1 MRQALMAFTVF
12 AALGAG
18 AVDSAIAQS
27 LVAAVLPTSR
37 SVQIPGPATA
47 FVTIINTGAATANS
61 VGISLQSAIPATLT
75 YQTTDSTTNQVTGS
89 PNTPVDIL
97 AGKSQ
102 SYVIA
107 ITPQGP
113 IASSEVL
120 FNFNGTNTTP
130 VAPISG
136 VNTLLL
142 SASVTPTPDVI
153 ALAATATN
161 DGIVNLPSFT
171 GPAAFSVA
179 SSNVGAGGQITV
191 SADTGA
197 SSLPVS
203 INLCR
208 TNPQTG
214 QCTSSLGPSVLTQIN
229 GGETSTFSVFVTG
242 AGFVPLDP
250 ATNRV
255 FVRFRE
261 GQAVRGSTSVAVDTR
276 LVGTYVGTGSVTLS
290 SCRFPPNNG
299 TSQGSFTV
307 DVTNQVG
314 NTISG
319 VFKLTSGNTSNEI
332 PFSVTLTSA
341 GDIPATTIS
350 FTVRVLGIP
359 IATGTATLTGQING
373 DTVAVDFSGKAQGIE
388 NCNVSGSGTAT
399 RT

>member
-229 GGETSTFSVFVTG
+229 GGETSTFSVSSRGRASSRSTRPRTECSF
-242 AGFVPLDP
+242 DSE
-250 ATNRV
+250 RV
-255 FVRFRE
+255 K
-261 GQAVRGSTSVAVDTR
+261 
-276 LVGTYVGTGSVTLS
+276 
-290 SCRFPPNNG
+290 P
-299 TSQGSFTV
+299 
-307 DVTNQVG
+307 
-314 NTISG
+314 SG
-319 VFKLTSGNTSNEI
+319 DRRAWQLTHAWSARTSG
-332 PFSVTLTSA
+332 
-341 GDIPATTIS
+341 
-350 FTVRVLGIP
+350 RV
-359 IATGTATLTGQING
+359 A
-373 DTVAVDFSGKAQGIE
+373 
-388 NCNVSGSGTAT
+388 
-399 RT
+399 